1 MSQDTG
7 DLFSDATLYWE
18 LVGNL
23 VYLAITQP
31 DISYVVNLVSQFMT
45 QPRHLHLMVVRRII
59 RYILGTPNRGLLFP
73 VGNTLSL
80 TAYSDA
86 D

>member
-23 VYLAITQP
+23 VYLRITQA

-45 QPRHLHLMVVRRII
+45 QLRHLHLMVVQRII
-59 RYILGTPNRGLLFP
+59 RYILGTPNRGLFFP
-73 VGNTLSL
+73 VGNTLFL